1 MKSLSYTNKN
11 VKYLLC
17 VTDVSTKYAWAKPL
31 KDKKGKRILSAFIE
45 IVDKSNCKP
54 NKSWV
59 DQGREFTKM
68 QEWLNKLMQEWLNNN
83 DLLIYSTHNEDKLV
97 IAETFI
103 KTLKAKIYDK

>member
-1 MKSLSYTNKN
+1 MKSLSSTNKN

-68 QEWLNKLMQEWLNNN
+68 QEWLNNN